1 MPAAF
6 VLGNGRSRLVLEL
19 ERLRARGPIYG
30 CNALYR
36 EFEPDVLVSTDR
48 PISTHIQET
57 GYAKTHRMYTR
68 KPISGLG
75 AHRIPNDFYGFSS
88 GPIAVALA
96 ALDRACA
103 IYMIGFDMAPL
114 PGDRFNNVYA
124 DTEFYKRSSAR
135 PTYTGNWIRQLRQ
148 VMKTFPQVTFVRVM
162 GDTTADI
169 SDFTGVPNHCVM
181 PMSDFLDRINNL
193 KDL

>member
-6 VLGNGRSRLVLEL
+6 VLGNGRSRLEVNLTL
-19 ERLRARGPIYG
+19 LREWGPIYG

-48 PISTHIQET
+48 PIATQIQET
-57 GYAKTHRMYTR
+57 GYARRHRMYTR
-68 KPISGLG
+68 KPIAGSG
-75 AHRIPNDFYGFSS
+75 AHRVPQDYFGFSS
-88 GPIAVALA
+88 GPIAVGLA
-96 ALDRACA
+96 SLDRHPKV
-103 IYMIGFDMAPL
+103 YLLGFDLGGL

-135 PTYTGNWIRQLRQ
+135 PTYTGNWVRQIRTIAQQFPDILYLR
-148 VMKTFPQVTFVRVM
+148 VK

-169 SDFTGVPNHCVM
+169 ADF
-181 PMSDFLDRINNL
+181 DRISNMQTLPMTEFLERINTR
-193 KDL
+193 KDI